1 MWSVSTTRLSG
12 VSKRFAASEMGESM
26 DADLL
31 PELSGETWVAA
42 ALTEEF
48 TADLPAG
55 CNIDLIAES
64 RSDDTLAVVRGWI
77 QSNSTPTLD
86 RLCRNV
92 SGIALLEAANR
103 EFVHQSGWP
112 VMAKT
117 SITGGG
123 FSTRGTM

>member
-1 MWSVSTTRLSG
+1 MVM
-12 VSKRFAASEMGESM
+12 VDQPFAASEMGESM

-55 CNIDLIAES
+55 GNIDLIAES
-64 RSDDTLAVVRGWI
+64 RNDDTLAVVRGWI
-77 QSNSTPTLD
+77 QSNSTPTWTD
-86 RLCRNV
+86 CA
-92 SGIALLEAANR
+92 GIALLEDTNR
-103 EFVHQSGWP
+103 EFVHRSGWS

-117 SITGGG
+117 STTGGG
-123 FSTRGTM
+123 FSTGGIM